1 LKNVVQA
8 ARDLGPG
15 RIITVFGCGGDRDRA
30 KRPKMGSAAA
40 SASDVVV
47 VTSDNPRREDPMKI
61 IEEILPG
68 VRQALTGD
76 PDGRPDAKRCLVEPD
91 RREAIGRAL
100 ALAREGDCVLIAG
113 KGHEN
118 YQDLGDR
125 TIPFD
130 DRLVAREFLRL
141 RAGESRGRAA
151 G

>member
-1 LKNVVQA
+1 MFTRYSPQ
-8 ARDLGPG
+8 LGVSTSGP
-15 RIITVFGCGGDRDRA
+15 RKITNGKEATFSVRVRNSGQVE
-30 KRPKMGSAAA
+30 
-40 SASDVVV
+40 ASDVVV

-76 PDGRPDAKRCLVEPD
+76 PDGRPDPGRCLVEPD

-118 YQDLGDR
+118 YQDLGER

-141 RAGESRGRAA
+141 RAGESHGQAA